1 MHKLGAPVASPAFA
15 KVDMLLLDYDFY
27 GLSAFLNIHY
37 FMNNHDDQECRTGD
51 RRSQDKNAGLVTG
64 APRTRMPDWRPALPA
79 KNAGLATG
87 APRMSAAPFFIL
99 TTHNW

>member
-51 RRSQDKNAGLVTG
+51 RRSQ
-64 APRTRMPDWRPALPA
+64 PRMPDWRPALP
-79 KNAGLATG
+79 GCRLH
-87 APRMSAAPFFIL
+87 PFSYSQL
-99 TTHNW
+99 TIGNCISLTLKT